1 MSTENEGT
9 AVPPAPSAPPV
20 PVDTPAASAPA
31 PAPEPSAAT
40 AGTTSESAPPAH
52 TAPPAAAGAAE
63 NAPTA
68 QLPSVPPT
76 APDQTAVQPQ
86 QPPHEQPV
94 AHAQPQAHGQ
104 QPYGQQA
111 QPELVTAGAPGYAA
125 ASGHGAGPGHGH
137 GYGQAPG
144 AGGGYGQAPG
154 GPGMPGASGVPG
166 VPGVPGAPGG
176 SSAPDAAWPPPAPPA
191 VPSYADG
198 GHTYPEGSGFAGPGG
213 PGDQGGAGGHGG
225 GAGGG
230 WGSSWQQT
238 QQPAPQPG
246 AKKRGGLI
254 AAVLVAALVAGGVG
268 GGIGYTLAD
277 RNDNS
282 TGSTTVSAS
291 QNGGDV
297 KRAAGT
303 VAAVAAAALPS
314 TVTIEASG
322 SDGEGGTGTGFVFD
336 KEGHIVTNN
345 HVVADAVD
353 GGKVSATFPNGK
365 KYNAEVVGHAQ
376 GYDVAVIKLKNAPS
390 DLNPLTLGDS
400 DKVAV
405 GDSTIAIGAPF
416 GLSNTVTTGIISAKN
431 RPVASSDGS
440 SGSKASYMSALQTDA
455 SINPG
460 NSGGPLLDAR
470 GNVIG
475 INSAIQ
481 SASNGGFGSGQAGSI
496 GLGFA
501 IPINQAKNVAQ
512 QLIKTGKPVYPVI
525 GASVSLT
532 EGTGGAEITDSGA
545 NGASSVTPNG
555 PADKAGLKSGD
566 VITKLDDH
574 VIDSGPTLIGEIWTH
589 QPGDKVTL
597 TYTRDGKTRTAEVT
611 LGEREGDS

>member
-20 PVDTPAASAPA
+20 PVETPAASAQA
-31 PAPEPSAAT
+31 PAHEPSAAPAEPT
-40 AGTTSESAPPAH
+40 APAPPAGTTAD
-52 TAPPAAAGAAE
+52 
-63 NAPTA
+63 NAPTT
-68 QLPSVPPT
+68 QLPPVPPT
-76 APDQTAVQPQ
+76 APKPDATAVQPQ
-86 QPPHEQPV
+86 VPQAEQPTAQQPV
-94 AHAQPQAHGQ
+94 AHQPVADQ
-104 QPYGQQA
+104 QH
-111 QPELVTAGAPGYAA
+111 PELVSAGAPGYAA
-125 ASGHGAGPGHGH
+125 AGQAQ
-137 GYGQAPG
+137 GYGMGQAP
-144 AGGGYGQAPG
+144 GGGYGQAPG
-154 GPGMPGASGVPG
+154 GGYGQ
-166 VPGVPGAPGG
+166 APGGAG

-191 VPSYADG
+191 VPSYADNG
-198 GHTYPEGSGFAGPGG
+198 GGAYADGSGAYGDVGAAGGAGGTGGPGG
-213 PGDQGGAGGHGG
+213 PGD
-225 GAGGG
+225 GG

-238 QQPAPQPG
+238 QQPAPKPAG
-246 AKKRGGLI
+246 NKRGGLI
-254 AAVLVAALVAGGVG
+254 AAILVAALVAGGVG

-282 TGSTTVSAS
+282 SGSTTVAAS

-303 VAAVAAAALPS
+303 VAAVASSALPS
-314 TVTIEASG
+314 TVTIEASN
-322 SDGEGGTGTGFVFD
+322 SDGDGGTGTGFVFD

-345 HVVADAVD
+345 HVVAEAVD
-353 GGKVSATFPNGK
+353 GGKVTASFPDGK
-365 KYNAEVVGHAQ
+365 KYDAEVVGHAQ

-390 DLNPLTLGDS
+390 NLQPLTLGDS
-400 DKVAV
+400 DKIAV

-481 SASNGGFGSGQAGSI
+481 SASNDSFGSGQAGSI

-512 QLIKTGKPVYPVI
+512 QLIRTGKPVYPVI
-525 GASVSLT
+525 GASVSLE
-532 EGTGGAEITDSGA
+532 EGTGGAKITDSGDG
-545 NGASSVTPNG
+545 GADSITADG
-555 PADKAGLKSGD
+555 PAAKAGLKPGD

-589 QPGDKVTL
+589 LPGDKVTL
-597 TYTRDGKTRTAEVT
+597 TYTRDGKTRTADVT

>member
-20 PVDTPAASAPA
+20 PVDAPAASAPA
-31 PAPEPSAAT
+31 PTHEPSAAPAEPT
-40 AGTTSESAPPAH
+40 APAPAPSAGT
-52 TAPPAAAGAAE
+52 AAD
-63 NAPTA
+63 NAPTT
-68 QLPSVPPT
+68 QLPPVPPPT
-76 APDQTAVQPQ
+76 Q
-86 QPPHEQPV
+86 QP
-94 AHAQPQAHGQ
+94 
-104 QPYGQQA
+104 
-111 QPELVTAGAPGYAA
+111 QPELVSTGAPGYAA
-125 ASGHGAGPGHGH
+125 SHGQVP
-137 GYGQAPG
+137 
-144 AGGGYGQAPG
+144 GGGYGQAPG
-154 GPGMPGASGVPG
+154 GGGYAQAPGGPAGPAG
-166 VPGVPGAPGG
+166 PGG
-176 SSAPDAAWPPPAPPA
+176 SSAPDASWPPPPPPA
-191 VPSYADG
+191 VPSYADNG
-198 GHTYPEGSGFAGPGG
+198 AAAGAYGNAGAASGA
-213 PGDQGGAGGHGG
+213 GGAGGHGG
-225 GAGGG
+225 PGDGG

-238 QQPAPQPG
+238 QQPAPKPAG
-246 AKKRGGLI
+246 NKRGGLI
-254 AAVLVAALVAGGVG
+254 AAILVAALVAGGVG
-268 GGIGYTLAD
+268 GGLGYTLAE

-303 VAAVAAAALPS
+303 VAAVASAALPS

-322 SDGEGGTGTGFVFD
+322 NDGEGGTGTGFVFD

-345 HVVADAVD
+345 HVVAEAVD
-353 GGKVSATFPNGK
+353 GGKVSVTFPNGK
-365 KYNAEVVGHAQ
+365 KYAAEVVGHAQ

-390 DLNPLTLGDS
+390 NLQPLTLGDS

-481 SASNGGFGSGQAGSI
+481 SASNGSFGSGQAGSI

-512 QLIKTGKPVYPVI
+512 QLIRTGKPVYPVI
-525 GASVSLT
+525 GASVSLE
-532 EGTGGAEITDSGA
+532 EGTGGAKITNSGQGGSDSI
-545 NGASSVTPNG
+545 TPGG
-555 PADKAGLKSGD
+555 PADKAGLEPGD

-589 QPGDKVTL
+589 LPGDKVTL
-597 TYTRDGKTRTAEVT
+597 TYTRDGKTHTADVT

>member
-20 PVDTPAASAPA
+20 PVETPAASAPA
-31 PAPEPSAAT
+31 PAHEPSAAPADPT
-40 AGTTSESAPPAH
+40 AQVAPAGTT
-52 TAPPAAAGAAE
+52 AE

-68 QLPSVPPT
+68 QLPPVPPT
-76 APDQTAVQPQ
+76 APEPGATAGQPPVPQAEQPTAQQSTAHHPQPQ
-86 QPPHEQPV
+86 S
-94 AHAQPQAHGQ
+94 
-104 QPYGQQA
+104 
-111 QPELVTAGAPGYAA
+111 QPELVSAGAPGYAA
-125 ASGHGAGPGHGH
+125 ASGHGQ
-137 GYGQAPG
+137 GYDRGQAAG
-144 AGGGYGQAPG
+144 GGGYGPPPG
-154 GPGMPGASGVPG
+154 GPGGAGG
-166 VPGVPGAPGG
+166 PGG
-176 SSAPDAAWPPPAPPA
+176 SSAPDAAWPPPAPHA
-191 VPSYADG
+191 VPSYADNG
-198 GHTYPEGSGFAGPGG
+198 GGAYADAGGAYGNAGAP
-213 PGDQGGAGGHGG
+213 GGAGGPGG
-225 GAGGG
+225 GGGGGG

-238 QQPAPQPG
+238 QQPAPKPAG
-246 AKKRGGLI
+246 NKRGGLI
-254 AAVLVAALVAGGVG
+254 AAILIAALVAGGVG

-277 RNDNS
+277 RNDDS

-303 VAAVAAAALPS
+303 VAAVASAALPS

-345 HVVADAVD
+345 HVVAEAVD

-390 DLNPLTLGDS
+390 DLQPLTLGDS

-460 NSGGPLLDAR
+460 NSGGPLLDAQ

-481 SASNGGFGSGQAGSI
+481 SASNGSFGSGQAGSI

-525 GASVSLT
+525 GASVSLE
-532 EGTGGAEITDSGA
+532 EGTGGAKITEGGADSI
-545 NGASSVTPNG
+545 TPGG
-555 PADKAGLKSGD
+555 PADKAGLQPGD

-589 QPGDKVTL
+589 LPGDRVTL